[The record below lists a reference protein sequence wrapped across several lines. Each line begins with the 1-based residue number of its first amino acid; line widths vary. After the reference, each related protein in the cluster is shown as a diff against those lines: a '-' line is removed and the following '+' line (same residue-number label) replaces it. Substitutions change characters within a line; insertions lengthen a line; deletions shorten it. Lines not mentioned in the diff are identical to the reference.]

1 MNVKSLSLEEVELF
15 SFTFSINYNI
25 STISK
30 YTLMYDTMQADRV
43 PTPVSLYRQTSKLQK
58 STSKPLD
65 YFPRSLS
72 QVPPK
77 LILLPPDYF
86 PRSLL
91 S

>member
-30 YTLMYDTMQADRV
+30 YILMYDTMQADRV
-43 PTPVSLYRQTSKLQK
+43 PTPVSLYRQTSKLANCK
-58 STSKPLD
+58 KALANLWIT
-65 YFPRSLS
+65 FPGL
-72 QVPPK
+72 
-77 LILLPPDYF
+77 F